1 MVYIMIREAEELK
14 NKLDVTV
21 INRDQ
26 LNKILLERLNF
37 AFDMLWL

>member
-1 MVYIMIREAEELK
+1 MVCIMTREAEELK

-26 LNKILLERLNF
+26 LNKI
-37 AFDMLWL
+37 